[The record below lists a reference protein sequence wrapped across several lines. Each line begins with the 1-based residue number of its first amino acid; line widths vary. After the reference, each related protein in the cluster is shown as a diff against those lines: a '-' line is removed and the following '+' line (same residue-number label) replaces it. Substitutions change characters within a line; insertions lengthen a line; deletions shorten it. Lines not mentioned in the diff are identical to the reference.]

1 MADSPSAVVDDKDN
15 PETLSHGVDK
25 NKDQSAGSVQTR
37 KPTMAD
43 YFRVFSY
50 ATKWDFCTYALACF
64 ASIGGGAAMPLSKSF
79 QIQLRLS
86 QKETGPPYPGHSFLH
101 RLRAHRDRLLMDAQ
115 TFFLSHFG

>member
-15 PETLSHGVDK
+15 PETRSHGVDK
-25 NKDQSAGSVQTR
+25 NKDQSADSFQTR

-64 ASIGGGAAMPLSKSF
+64 ASIGGGVAMPLSKSF
-79 QIQLRLS
+79 QIQFRPS
-86 QKETGPPYPGHSFLH
+86 
-101 RLRAHRDRLLMDAQ
+101 
-115 TFFLSHFG
+115 

>member
-25 NKDQSAGSVQTR
+25 NKDQSADSVQTR

-64 ASIGGGAAMPLSKSF
+64 ASIGGGVAMPLSKSF
-79 QIQLRLS
+79 QIQTRPS
-86 QKETGPPYPGHSFLH
+86 
-101 RLRAHRDRLLMDAQ
+101 
-115 TFFLSHFG
+115 